1 MANKTRMLSVKD
13 LVVCGAFGALI
24 LVVGFILG
32 SALLIA
38 TGIPATGTLAN
49 MLVAVLIAVIG
60 LKIVDKFGAAIV
72 MLTIEGTLSVPT
84 LINGPP
90 GIHKILMLF
99 IVGLIADIILLLT
112 KRSNRG
118 YIFLGFITGIEIVVF
133 IYLSLLLLGLPGEE
147 KLRAIVLPLSLV
159 SGLMSGIGAY
169 IGVKVYDT
177 KLKHLS
183 VVQNLKSSE

>member
-1 MANKTRMLSVKD
+1 MANNSRTLSVKD

-24 LVVGFILG
+24 FVAAFTLG

-38 TGIPATGTLAN
+38 TGTPATGTIVN
-49 MLVAVLIAVIG
+49 MLVIVLIAVIG

-72 MLTIEGTLSVPT
+72 MLTIEGTITVPT
-84 LINGPP
+84 LTNGPP
-90 GIHKILMLF
+90 GLHKILMLF
-99 IVGLIADIILLLT
+99 IIGLIVDIILLLT

-118 YIFLGFITGIEIVVF
+118 YIFAGFITGIDVVVF

-147 KLRAIVLPLSLV
+147 KLRAIVIPLSIV
-159 SGLMSGIGAY
+159 SGIMSGLGAY
-169 IGVKVYDT
+169 IGLNIYDK

-183 VVQNLKSSE
+183 IIQNLKS